1 MAEHQQRPIPEV
13 LDDAVERY
21 RREQLFEVADIAYRR
36 AGAKTDSDI
45 DAWQNALA
53 DGVPEV

>member
-1 MAEHQQRPIPEV
+1 MAKHQQRPIPEV

-21 RREQLFEVADIAYRR
+21 RREQLFEAADVAYRR
-36 AGAKTDSDI
+36 AGATADSDL

-53 DGVPEV
+53 DGLPEI

>member
-1 MAEHQQRPIPEV
+1 MAKHQQRPIPEV

-21 RREQLFEVADIAYRR
+21 RREQLFEAADVAYRR
-36 AGAKTDSDI
+36 AGAKADSDL

-53 DGVPEV
+53 DGLPEI